1 MTVISAAGVT
11 GIDGGTPIV
20 DKGLWKEWALSEI
33 YTGQQGANRYVPK
46 LRDFVRDTDN
56 DIGYIVDDL
65 DLTTLIPT
73 LTKRKATTEIGL
85 TDEDVILGVG
95 PGTQNDTMRI
105 FIDRSTLPY
114 TLAVDQRYTVKGAN
128 NMSAKIY
135 RGTVTANDQKVISA
149 FFDPS
154 GTLLGEDVPLE
165 LVQQD
170 GNVSVKQVSVCYTTE
185 DIPDNEPLTVVVF
198 NAAGTPVS
206 MRWFLAQNSAFIRKP
221 GSAKKYI
228 TSIYMESPFL
238 SKNDPN
244 KLNYPINVPTEGL
257 VIMGVVK
264 YSDGSKLT
272 MPVDGTKFALHGL
285 ENYAATVPAQQTEL
299 TLIYTLSSDE
309 VAYEAQIGEVP
320 FMKQTYIAE
329 TIPADGAYSVKLF
342 GYPVWIDATHGYR
355 MEWFLYNLDRQV
367 VYKATPYV
375 SFNTNTPAFDPKNYG
390 VRQALSV
397 SVNIKDVNPAYNA
410 YVHTQSI
417 DISLMAAGTAR
428 ETNWT
433 IAFNA
438 NQDPQYG
445 KNNSAVTQ
453 FVSSNQTKVKIDQ
466 GEATL
471 DTWLARLFGLTKPLY
486 DSARELQAPT
496 PTHFALVSGEQS
508 VEFPVSSWAD
518 QMTVG
523 FAIADSSTLF
533 VKFFKRTVDNDI
545 QLAIAGLTVYQSN

>member
-1 MTVISAAGVT
+1 MTVISSAGVV
-11 GIDGGTPIV
+11 GIDEHTPIV
-20 DKGLWKEWALSEI
+20 DRGLWKEWGLHEI
-33 YTGQQGANRYVPK
+33 YLGQEGLNKSVPK
-46 LRDFVRDTDN
+46 IMDFVRDVPN
-56 DIGYIVDDL
+56 DIGYVVDDL
-65 DLTTLIPT
+65 DLTTLVPV
-73 LTKRKATTEIGL
+73 LRKRKPTTEIGL
-85 TDEDVILGVG
+85 TDEDIILGVG

-105 FIDRSTLPY
+105 FIDRSTLPF
-114 TLAVDQRYTVKGAN
+114 TMAVDQRYTVKGAN
-128 NMSAKIY
+128 NMTAKVY

-170 GNVSVKQVSVCYTTE
+170 GNISVKQVSVCYTTE
-185 DIPDNEPLTVVVF
+185 DIPDNEPLTVIVF
-198 NAAGTPVS
+198 NAGGTPVS
-206 MRWFLAQNSAFIRKP
+206 MRWFLAKNSAFIRKP
-221 GSAKKYI
+221 GSAKKYV
-228 TSIYMESPFL
+228 TSIYLESPFL

-244 KLNYPINVPTEGL
+244 MINYPINVPTAGL
-257 VIMGVVK
+257 TIMGVVK
-264 YSDGSKLT
+264 YSDGSLLR

-285 ENYAATVPAQQTEL
+285 ESYAATVPTQETEL
-299 TLIYTLSSDE
+299 TLIYNLSSDE
-309 VAYEAQIGEVP
+309 VAYGAEVGEVK
-320 FMKQTYIAE
+320 FMKQIYFAQ

-355 MEWFLYNLDRQV
+355 MEWFLYNLDRQI
-367 VYKATPYV
+367 VYKATPHV
-375 SFNTNTPAFDPKNYG
+375 RFNTNTPAFDPKNYG

-410 YVHTQSI
+410 YVHTQTI
-417 DISLMAAGTAR
+417 DISLMAAGTVR

-445 KNNSAVTQ
+445 RDNAAVTQ
-453 FVSSNQTKVKIDQ
+453 FVSANQTKVKIDQ
-466 GEATL
+466 GEATV
-471 DTWLARLFGLTKPLY
+471 DTWLARIFGLTKPLY
-486 DSARELQAPT
+486 DPARELQAPA

-508 VEFPVSSWAD
+508 VEFPISSWAD

-545 QLAIAGLTVYQSN
+545 QLGISGLPVYQSN